1 MHNALEITVRLITA
15 VLGTVGFA
23 MIYRVS
29 RRKMPFAALGG
40 LFTYA
45 VYELVIQLG
54 GGVFIAAFLSAM
66 FMTLYS
72 ETLARIIR
80 APAVTFLFPCA
91 IPIVPGG
98 ALYRTVY
105 NLLFYNEEKLFYYG
119 KTALGVALGMAVGMG
134 VASIIVGIILHIG
147 KSLRTA
153 HSKKNENHP

>member
-1 MHNALEITVRLITA
+1 MSEPVAIAVRLIMA

-29 RRKMPFAALGG
+29 KKRMPFAALGG
-40 LFTYA
+40 LLTYA
-45 VYELVIQLG
+45 VYELVTQLG
-54 GGVFIAAFLSAM
+54 GAAFIAALLSAM

-72 ETLARIIR
+72 ESLARIIH
-80 APAVTFLFPCA
+80 APAVTFLFPCC

-134 VASIIVGIILHIG
+134 AASIIVGVIFNNKKAKNNN
-147 KSLRTA
+147 KS
-153 HSKKNENHP
+153 HP

>member
-1 MHNALEITVRLITA
+1 MPEALEIIVRLITA
-15 VLGTVGFA
+15 TLGTIGFA

-29 RRKMPFAALGG
+29 RKRMVWATLGG
-40 LFTYA
+40 LLTYS
-45 VYELVIQLG
+45 VYELVTQLG
-54 GGVFIAAFLSAM
+54 GVVFIAAFLAAM

-105 NLLFYNEEKLFYYG
+105 NLLFYNEKKLFYYG

-134 VASIIVGIILHIG
+134 VASIVLGIFLQIFRKL
-147 KSLRTA
+147 
-153 HSKKNENHP
+153 SKKTEQ

>member
-1 MHNALEITVRLITA
+1 MAEIYEVAVRLLMA
-15 VLGTVGFA
+15 VLGTIGFA

-29 RRKMPFAALGG
+29 KKRMPFAALGG
-40 LFTYA
+40 LLTYA
-45 VYELVIQLG
+45 VYELVIQLSG
-54 GGVFIAAFLSAM
+54 AVFIAALLSAM

-72 ETLARIIR
+72 ESLARIIH
-80 APAVTFLFPCA
+80 APAVTFLFPCC

-134 VASIIVGIILHIG
+134 AASIIVSVIFNN
-147 KSLRTA
+147 
-153 HSKKNENHP
+153 KKAKKEKQ

>member
-1 MHNALEITVRLITA
+1 MPEYIEIIVRLIMA
-15 VLGTVGFA
+15 VLGTIGFA

-29 RRKMPFAALGG
+29 KKRMPFAALGG
-40 LFTYA
+40 LLTYA

-54 GGVFIAAFLSAM
+54 GEAFVAALLSAT

-72 ETLARIIR
+72 ETLARIIH

-119 KTALGVALGMAVGMG
+119 KTAISVALGMAVGMG
-134 VASIIVGIILHIG
+134 VASIIVSIVFSS
-147 KSLRTA
+147 KRTA
-153 HSKKNENHP
+153 ANKKK